1 MEKNIAERIKVVVF
15 DADDTLWANQPYF
28 DEAEDRYSS
37 LLSDY
42 GEAEY
47 IKGELFSTEMRN
59 MDELGFGA
67 TAFTL
72 SMIETALRIGGE
84 SLPVSA
90 VSDIYAVG
98 RSLLR
103 IPATPLEGVEETLQR
118 LAGSRRFRLVVLTK
132 GNLLD
137 QERKLERSGL
147 GRYFDHVEI
156 VSDKNE
162 KAYSDFVAFLGID
175 ASEMIMVGNSF
186 KSDIAPVLAIGGYG
200 AYIPFHTTWQHET
213 GDDAG
218 KFRKGVY
225 NIVGSY
231 GSESLAAVVAVADSA
246 YAAGGTLTHLQV
258 EGRVSDDYGLGRVE
272 MQGPEYP
279 QHHFRRGL
287 GRASAAC
294 REYQFE
300 ELPEI
305 ERIEQ
310 PSERVGA
317 ARGGDCHTQAASP
330 EALQGLV
337 DSGKHRD
344 VRGCDLV
351 E

>member
-28 DEAEDRYSS
+28 DEAEDRYAS

-90 VSDIYAVG
+90 VSDIYAIG

-103 IPATPLEGVEETLQR
+103 IPATPLEGVEETLHR

-147 GRYFDHVEI
+147 CRYFDHVEI

-200 AYIPFHTTWQHET
+200 AYIPFHTIWQHERAEEYSHPRLIRL
-213 GDDAG
+213 DS
-218 KFRKGVY
+218 
-225 NIVGSY
+225 IVQLSGMLLQATMP
-231 GSESLAAVVAVADSA
+231 ES
-246 YAAGGTLTHLQV
+246 
-258 EGRVSDDYGLGRVE
+258 
-272 MQGPEYP
+272 
-279 QHHFRRGL
+279 
-287 GRASAAC
+287 
-294 REYQFE
+294 
-300 ELPEI
+300 
-305 ERIEQ
+305 
-310 PSERVGA
+310 
-317 ARGGDCHTQAASP
+317 
-330 EALQGLV
+330 
-337 DSGKHRD
+337 SGKASII
-344 VRGCDLV
+344 
-351 E
+351 

>member
-90 VSDIYAVG
+90 ISDIYAIG

-103 IPATPLEGVEETLQR
+103 IPATPLEGIEETLQR

-175 ASEMIMVGNSF
+175 ATEMIMVGNSF

-200 AYIPFHTTWQHET
+200 AYIPFHTTWQHERAEEYSHPRLIRLDSIGQLPGMLLQAT
-213 GDDAG
+213 MP
-218 KFRKGVY
+218 
-225 NIVGSY
+225 
-231 GSESLAAVVAVADSA
+231 ES
-246 YAAGGTLTHLQV
+246 
-258 EGRVSDDYGLGRVE
+258 
-272 MQGPEYP
+272 
-279 QHHFRRGL
+279 
-287 GRASAAC
+287 
-294 REYQFE
+294 
-300 ELPEI
+300 
-305 ERIEQ
+305 
-310 PSERVGA
+310 
-317 ARGGDCHTQAASP
+317 
-330 EALQGLV
+330 
-337 DSGKHRD
+337 SGKASII
-344 VRGCDLV
+344 
-351 E
+351 

>member
-90 VSDIYAVG
+90 ISDIYAIG

-103 IPATPLEGVEETLQR
+103 IPATPLEGVEDTLQK
-118 LAGSRRFRLVVLTK
+118 LSASHRFRLVVLTK

-162 KAYSDFVAFLGID
+162 KTYSDFVSFLGVE
-175 ASEMIMVGNSF
+175 ASEMMMVGNSF

-200 AYIPFHTTWQHET
+200 AYIPFHTTWQHERAEEYAHPRLIRLDSLGQLPGMLLQAT
-213 GDDAG
+213 MP
-218 KFRKGVY
+218 
-225 NIVGSY
+225 
-231 GSESLAAVVAVADSA
+231 ES
-246 YAAGGTLTHLQV
+246 
-258 EGRVSDDYGLGRVE
+258 
-272 MQGPEYP
+272 
-279 QHHFRRGL
+279 
-287 GRASAAC
+287 
-294 REYQFE
+294 
-300 ELPEI
+300 
-305 ERIEQ
+305 
-310 PSERVGA
+310 
-317 ARGGDCHTQAASP
+317 
-330 EALQGLV
+330 
-337 DSGKHRD
+337 SGKASIM
-344 VRGCDLV
+344 
-351 E
+351 